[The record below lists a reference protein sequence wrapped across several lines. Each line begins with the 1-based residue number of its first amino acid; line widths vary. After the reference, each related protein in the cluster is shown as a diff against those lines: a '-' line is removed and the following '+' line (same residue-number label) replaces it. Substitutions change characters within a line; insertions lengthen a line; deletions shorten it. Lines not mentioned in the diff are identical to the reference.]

1 LKIALVARK
10 ERQKFNFSNSDLIIY
25 EHSRTEKNRKVIH
38 ALSVNLFANKQTNKN
53 RRNGPM
59 SEMKSNV
66 SNQLMMLLAK
76 VERESDLKNVKIINH
91 AGMRIASAKS
101 DTTDAEDDVASSN
114 ALIMLGNNFLKEVN
128 HGEMREVILRAEQGY
143 VIIQYISQ
151 DYMVYAMLSNLMR
164 IGYYASYLRNL
175 CKKFAFILSG
185 NTVTDSL
192 LKEIEAEK
200 ERERKAR
207 TLDFKE
213 KIEIKKDLNE
223 DKKALE
229 SLLSVLSEGV
239 AEDTT
244 LGAASNKRSDA
255 GVVGIDKDLMFDLEK
270 MLEPSSISQDSIQ
283 KARQKAKEME
293 EKGLMKKEEKEPS
306 FTTSEG
312 IAEEESMDDLLA
324 SFAEIQK
331 PQTKAK
337 EEPKP
342 AKSDKVE
349 LPEDD
354 LLSSL
359 NLEEVANKFVETQ
372 KAETKTASS
381 AKITVKKES
390 APASKQ
396 TQPIPS
402 PSPQAE
408 TAAKATAAVS
418 AKTNEPAKATA
429 AVSAKTNEPAEATA
443 AVSAKT
449 NEPAEATAAVSAKT
463 QMSAEA
469 QEVKPPSG
477 ESKLKPEDYIPIYGI
492 PIYEGEVPPRELEDI
507 IEFQLHTEQEEQLIK
522 QSYPAQV
529 PEIPVDEFGNPIFD
543 QFAADEYADIELE
556 EDAMIDALKDLET
569 KKKK

>member
-1 LKIALVARK
+1 MR
-10 ERQKFNFSNSDLIIY
+10 FYIY

-418 AKTNEPAKATA
+418 AKT
-429 AVSAKTNEPAEATA
+429 
-443 AVSAKT
+443 
-449 NEPAEATAAVSAKT
+449 

>member
-1 LKIALVARK
+1 
-10 ERQKFNFSNSDLIIY
+10 
-25 EHSRTEKNRKVIH
+25 
-38 ALSVNLFANKQTNKN
+38 
-53 RRNGPM
+53 M
-59 SEMKSNV
+59 SEMKSNA

-101 DTTDAEDDVASSN
+101 DSTDAEDDVASSN

-164 IGYYASYLRNL
+164 VGYYISYLRNL
-175 CKKFAFILSG
+175 CKKFAYILSG

-200 ERERKAR
+200 ERARKAR

-213 KIEIKKDLNE
+213 TIEIMNDLNE
-223 DKKALE
+223 DKLALE

-244 LGAASNKRSDA
+244 LGAASNKKAEA

-270 MLEPSSISQDSIQ
+270 MLEPSSISQDSIK

-293 EKGLMKKEEKEPS
+293 EKGLMKKEEKES
-306 FTTSEG
+306 AFKASEG
-312 IAEEESMDDLLA
+312 IAEEEAMDDLLA

-331 PQTKAK
+331 PQTKQK
-337 EEPKP
+337 EEAKP
-342 AKSDKVE
+342 AKSEKVE

-372 KAETKTASS
+372 KPEAKTSESS
-381 AKITVKKES
+381 KITVKKET

-402 PSPQAE
+402 PAAQPQSSASTKQTAPAFKQTQPIPSPAAQPQSSVSTKQTAPASKQPQSASMAESEKDPLAAKKSPVKAQPEPALSEPQAP
-408 TAAKATAAVS
+408 AA
-418 AKTNEPAKATA
+418 
-429 AVSAKTNEPAEATA
+429 
-443 AVSAKT
+443 
-449 NEPAEATAAVSAKT
+449 
-463 QMSAEA
+463 
-469 QEVKPPSG
+469 
-477 ESKLKPEDYIPIYGI
+477 ESKLKPDDYIPIYGI

-507 IEFQLHTEQEEQLIK
+507 IEFQLHTEQEEQMIK
-522 QSYPAQV
+522 QAYPAQI

-543 QFAADEYADIELE
+543 QLAADEYADIELE